1 MKSGEDEA
9 PCVRCTNLSPDG
21 REQCRHYSFTD
32 ARHSELRSLLFA
44 CAEFTVLRLER
55 SCREL
60 KARLFIL
67 ARARAFATTRDSVMT
82 YIAFVFVT
90 KRKQERAD
98 RMLF

>member
-1 MKSGEDEA
+1 VKSGEDEA

-82 YIAFVFVT
+82 YIALVFVT